1 MMKISPVIISL
12 TSYAERINVVHLVIE
27 SLKKQTYQVDKIVL
41 WLDEAEINR
50 QQLPSALAAL
60 EDELFEV
67 RFCPNYKSYK
77 KLVPSLQVFPDAH
90 IITFDDDI
98 IIPANVVG
106 AFVDAHQRHPNT
118 VIASRGRLM
127 ITNEHGFFEGYDKW
141 TLLNNDSEVMAPF
154 GILPIGYGGVL
165 YPNGSLDLEVTN
177 VDQFKALADNADDIW
192 FKCMSLLKYTP
203 TLILPR
209 IVSDKFKVI
218 DNTQE
223 SALYLTVNTD
233 DRNGKCL
240 QAIAQAY
247 PELST
252 LFKSTSFPNV
262 TIDNRLLNQLLSR
275 PNLFDSSEKA
285 VSFFRDAAM
294 KIEHSHLNLA
304 YQLMLIARKYRPQGP
319 LINRKISEYKAK
331 MKQ

>member
-1 MMKISPVIISL
+1 MKANPIIISL
-12 TSYAERINVVHLVIE
+12 TSYAERINVVHLVVE

-41 WLDEAEINR
+41 WLDEAELSR
-50 QQLPSALAAL
+50 QQLPTALAAL

-77 KLVPSLQVFPDAH
+77 KLVPSLKAFPDAH

-98 IIPANVVG
+98 IIPANVVE
-106 AFVDAHQRHPNT
+106 AFVDAHQRHPRA

-127 ITNEHGFFEGYDKW
+127 MMGENGDFEGYDRW
-141 TLLNNDSEVMAPF
+141 TLLNNDTEVEAPF
-154 GILPIGYGGVL
+154 SIIPIGYGGVL
-165 YPNGSLDLEVTN
+165 YPNSSMDVEVTN
-177 VDQFKALADNADDIW
+177 VDQFRALADNADDIW
-192 FKCMSLLKYTP
+192 FKCMSLLKHTP
-203 TLILPR
+203 TIILPR
-209 IVSDKFKVI
+209 SVSDKFKII

-223 SALYLTVNTD
+223 TALYLTVNTD
-233 DRNGKCL
+233 DRNVKCL
-240 QAIAQAY
+240 QAIAHAY
-247 PELST
+247 PALGAI
-252 LFKSTSFPNV
+252 FKSDTFKLV

-285 VSFFRDAAM
+285 VSFFRDTAM

>member
-1 MMKISPVIISL
+1 MKVNPIIISL
-12 TSYAERINVVHLVIE
+12 TSYAERINVVHLVVE

-41 WLDEAEINR
+41 WLDETELTR
-50 QQLPSALAAL
+50 PQLPQALVAL

-77 KLVPSLQVFPDAH
+77 KLVPSLVAFSDAH

-98 IIPANVVG
+98 IIPTNVVE
-106 AFVDAHQRHPNT
+106 AFVDAHQRHSNA

-127 ITNEHGFFEGYDKW
+127 MTDEHGAFEGYDKW
-141 TLLNNDSEVMAPF
+141 TLLNNDTEVMAPF
-154 GILPIGYGGVL
+154 SIIPIGYGGVL
-165 YPNGSLDLEVTN
+165 YPNGGLDSEVIN
-177 VDQFKALADNADDIW
+177 VDQFSALANNADDIW
-192 FKCMSLLKYTP
+192 FKCMSLLKHTP
-203 TLILPR
+203 TVILPR
-209 IVSDKFKVI
+209 SVSDKFKVI
-218 DNTQE
+218 ENTQE
-223 SALYLTVNTD
+223 IALYLTVNTD

-247 PELST
+247 PALFT
-252 LFKSTSFPNV
+252 LFKSDTFQHV
-262 TIDNRLLNQLLSR
+262 TIDNRLLSQLLSR

-304 YQLMLIARKYRPQGP
+304 YQLMLTARKYRPQGP
-319 LINRKISEYKAK
+319 LINRKIREYQAK

>member
-1 MMKISPVIISL
+1 MKVSPVIISL

-27 SLKKQTYQVDKIVL
+27 SLKKQTYRADKIVL
-41 WLDEAEINR
+41 WLDETELSR
-50 QQLPSALAAL
+50 QQLPQALAAL

-77 KLVPSLQVFPDAH
+77 KLVPSLKVFPDAH

-106 AFVDAHQRHPNT
+106 AFVDAHQRHPSA

-127 ITNEHGFFEGYDKW
+127 ITDEEGEFEGYDKW

-165 YPNGSLDLEVTN
+165 YPNGSLDPAVTN
-177 VDQFKALADNADDIW
+177 VDQFRALADNADDIW
-192 FKCMSLLKYTP
+192 FKCMSLLKHTP
-203 TLILPR
+203 TIILPR
-209 IVSDKFKVI
+209 SVSDKFKII

-223 SALYLTVNTD
+223 TALYLTVNTD
-233 DRNGKCL
+233 DRNVKCL
-240 QAIAQAY
+240 QAIAHVY
-247 PELST
+247 PALLT
-252 LFKSTSFPNV
+252 IFKSDAFNLITV
-262 TIDNRLLNQLLSR
+262 DNRLLNQLLAR
-275 PNLFDSSEKA
+275 PKLFDSTEKA
-285 VSFFRDAAM
+285 VSFFRDTAM